1 MEFFKRAKVFRLKC
15 GHHNKYLVV
24 DKDDENMVKQSSR
37 GSSTNAHWSIEPVEG
52 KTGVV
57 RFRSCHTF
65 KYLAITD
72 DAFLTGM
79 TGKRVTQ
86 RLRLDPTVE
95 WEPVKE
101 GPYVKLKSPTGT
113 LLRANTWVPP
123 WTNSVTHDSPTN
135 WTGSEKMVLWIVD
148 IVELDY
154 NSNRGNKDA
163 AHQVNA
169 SPSADISPS
178 LSSVKDDTHN
188 LPKISNTTSKLKP
201 EKSGL
206 EDKLGPTERINSNSD
221 RLSRLPSAESM
232 SRLAVNV
239 AKITVKELKNVE
251 FHDVLSSGQLNKLEK
266 AVGVITADAKIS
278 HQGNKDLAKLED
290 RLKDITKDHKRAA
303 QELVDFTTFS
313 TKRYELRADV
323 KQEVAKARQ
332 LEAVEA
338 ELKTTLTAAKTRRE
352 ELLKQLQETEN
363 SIESAEKSQA
373 ESQSEIGELIS
384 RIQEKSEEFKVMES
398 EQKSWQEKKY
408 EAERTLE
415 EVKED
420 WLNAKYIISD
430 FC

>member
-24 DKDDENMVKQSSR
+24 DKDGENVKQSSR
-37 GSSTNAHWSIEPVEG
+37 GSSTNAQWTIEPVEG
-52 KTGVV
+52 KTGLV
-57 RFRSCHTF
+57 RFRSCQSF

-72 DAFLTGM
+72 EPFLTGM
-79 TGKRVTQ
+79 TGKRVAL

-123 WTNSVTHDSPTN
+123 WTNTVTHDAPGH
-135 WTGSEKMVLWIVD
+135 WTGTEKMVLWIVD
-148 IVELDY
+148 IVELDL
-154 NSNRGNKDA
+154 NSNRGTNPVIA
-163 AHQVNA
+163 A
-169 SPSADISPS
+169 SPSAISPS
-178 LSSVKDDTHN
+178 VSVIGQADN
-188 LPKISNTTSKLKP
+188 LPKISHAKSKLMP

-206 EDKLGPTERINSNSD
+206 EDKLGPTDRIDSNSD

-239 AKITVKELKNVE
+239 AKITVKELKDVQ
-251 FHDVLSSGQLNKLEK
+251 FHDVLSSGQFNKLEK

-278 HQGNKDLAKLED
+278 HEGNKDLAKLED

-313 TKRYELRADV
+313 TRRYELRADV
-323 KQEVAKARQ
+323 KKEVAKARE
-332 LEAVEA
+332 LEVVEA
-338 ELKTTLTAAKTRRE
+338 ELKTTLTSAKAKRE
-352 ELLKQLQETEN
+352 ELLNKLRETEN

-373 ESQSEIGELIS
+373 ESQTEIEELIS
-384 RIQEKSEEFKVMES
+384 RIQEKSEEFKVMET

-415 EVKED
+415 EIKED